1 LPFLALFLPAL
12 RGALG
17 FVVSAVRTPIGA
29 AIVAASLAWLVA
41 GHRERA
47 ACSAR
52 AEALRQELQRA
63 AEAEHIRRESAIGA
77 ADAAGHAASEALA
90 RQNLDRTI
98 RLKEA
103 EDASHAA
110 DHMPCLTRDSVMRLD
125 RLAR

>member
-1 LPFLALFLPAL
+1 MPILALILPAL
-12 RGALG
+12 RAALG
-17 FVVSAVRTPIGA
+17 FVVSAIRTPIGA
-29 AIVAASLAWLVA
+29 AIVAAGVTWLVV
-41 GHRERA
+41 GHNERA
-47 ACSAR
+47 ACAAR
-52 AEALRQELQRA
+52 AEALRLELQRS

-77 ADAAGHAASEALA
+77 ADAAGLAASDALA
-90 RQNLDRTI
+90 RQNLDLTI